1 MSKGYLLGAL
11 MMVSGVFRAAAAEA
25 DPEAATDH
33 GNGCVIDPAAPA
45 VTIESLRSNCT
56 DRQHVQIFHAARA
69 GAVPS
74 GAQNGWVT
82 STSAPVDSLAPAFWL
97 GKTFYT
103 ELDGGR
109 LTNRVTGADIE
120 GWPAEVYLA
129 PSRVDGEQAWVLD
142 YTSAI
147 TPQVYD
153 EIREV
158 VPGVWLGYSW
168 WRGAVETPVLL
179 SFVLA

>member
-11 MMVSGVFRAAAAEA
+11 VLVSGVFRAAAADA
-25 DPEAATDH
+25 DPAATVDH

-45 VTIESLRSNCT
+45 VTIDSLRWNCT
-56 DRQHVQIFHAARA
+56 DRQHLEIYRAAPA

-74 GAQNGWVT
+74 GVKNGWVT
-82 STSAPVDSLAPAFWL
+82 STTPIQPLTPAFWL

-103 ELDGGR
+103 GPDGGQ
-109 LTNRVTGADIE
+109 LTNRVTGADIA
-120 GWPAEVYLA
+120 GWPANVYRA
-129 PSRVDGEQAWVLD
+129 PSRVDGEQTWVLD
-142 YTSAI
+142 YTPAI

-158 VPGVWLGYSW
+158 VPGVWLGWSW
-168 WRGAVETPVLL
+168 WRGSLQTPVLL

>member
-11 MMVSGVFRAAAAEA
+11 IMVSGVFRAATAEA
-25 DPEAATDH
+25 DPHEVIDH
-33 GNGCVIDPAAPA
+33 GNGCVIDPAAPV
-45 VTIESLRSNCT
+45 VTVESLRSHCT
-56 DRQHVQIFHAARA
+56 ARQHAELYLAAQA
-69 GAVPS
+69 GTVPS
-74 GAQNGWVT
+74 GVKNGWVT
-82 STSAPVDSLAPAFWL
+82 SSSVAEPIAPTFWL
-97 GKTFYT
+97 GKTFDT
-103 ELDGGR
+103 GPEGGR
-109 LTNRVTGADIE
+109 LTNRVTGADIA

-129 PSRVDGEQAWVLD
+129 PSREDGEPTWVLD
-142 YTSAI
+142 YTPAI

-168 WRGAVETPVLL
+168 WRGEHRTPVML

>member
-11 MMVSGVFRAAAAEA
+11 MMVSGVFRAAAAVA
-25 DPEAATDH
+25 DPEVAADH
-33 GNGCVIDPAAPA
+33 GNGCVIDPATPA
-45 VTIESLRSNCT
+45 VTIDSLRWNCT
-56 DRQHVQIFHAARA
+56 DDQHVQIYHAARA

-74 GAQNGWVT
+74 GVKNGWVT
-82 STSAPVDSLAPAFWL
+82 STTPIEPLTPPFWL
-97 GKTFYT
+97 GKTFDT
-103 ELDGGR
+103 GPDGGR

-120 GWPAEVYLA
+120 GWPAKVYLA
-129 PSRVDGEQAWVLD
+129 PSRVDGEQSWVLD
-142 YTSAI
+142 YTPAI

-168 WRGAVETPVLL
+168 WRGDRQDPVLL